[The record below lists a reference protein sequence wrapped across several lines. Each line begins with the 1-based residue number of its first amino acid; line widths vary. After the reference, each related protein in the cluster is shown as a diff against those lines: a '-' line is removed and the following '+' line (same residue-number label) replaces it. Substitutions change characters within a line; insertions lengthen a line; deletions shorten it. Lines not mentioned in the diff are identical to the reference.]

1 MTRGD
6 WEQFEDWCAATG
18 HVALP
23 TTWQT
28 VQDYLQHA
36 PVAAS
41 TWARR
46 LGAIRARHEHARAQL
61 AGAPPRQPAP
71 RPWRTPGD
79 LIDPTAAGANDDETG
94 TVSGAPRWLDLP
106 EALHHLPVHGFPHG
120 VTARRDALVLVLA
133 ARGWS
138 RRQITGLTVDQIR
151 TEPVPAIDGIDVPMT
166 NHGLTCP
173 SCALTRWLRVL
184 AAVYAELDGMW
195 EPIADVVDHAPADAR
210 THDCGRPVPAGWARA
225 GHVLPVIDR
234 AGRVDLGT
242 VIPARRVSAIVSTS
256 QRPPQAIAF
265 HAGDGLATV
274 QPRPAGW
281 RPPTPADRAR
291 QLHDIDK
298 ALDNLDDAIGA
309 ADQRFARIMWA
320 IDHPT

>member
-28 VQDYLQHA
+28 VQSYLEAA
-36 PVAAS
+36 PVAAL
-41 TWARR
+41 TRTRR
-46 LGAIRARHEHARAQL
+46 LGAIRARHEHARAELVDAPTRQ
-61 AGAPPRQPAP
+61 APPK
-71 RPWRTPGD
+71 PWRPPGE
-79 LIDPTAAGANDDETG
+79 LVDPTADEENGAGAAGD
-94 TVSGAPRWLDLP
+94 APRWLDLG

-120 VTARRDALVLVLA
+120 VTVRRDALVLVLA

-151 TEPVPAIDGIDVPMT
+151 TEPVPAIDNTDLPMT

-184 AAVYAELDGMW
+184 AAVYAELDGEW
-195 EPIADVVDHAPADAR
+195 EPVADVVDRAPADVRA
-210 THDCGRPVPAGWARA
+210 HDCARPIPSGWTRTR
-225 GHVLPVIDR
+225 HILPVIDR
-234 AGRVDLGT
+234 AGRVDIGT
-242 VIPARRVSAIVSTS
+242 VIPTRRVSAIISS
-256 QRPPQAIAF
+256 RQRPPQAIAF
-265 HAGDGLATV
+265 HDGDGLATV

-281 RPPTPADRAR
+281 RPPTPADRAK

-309 ADQRFARIMWA
+309 ADQRFARIMWT